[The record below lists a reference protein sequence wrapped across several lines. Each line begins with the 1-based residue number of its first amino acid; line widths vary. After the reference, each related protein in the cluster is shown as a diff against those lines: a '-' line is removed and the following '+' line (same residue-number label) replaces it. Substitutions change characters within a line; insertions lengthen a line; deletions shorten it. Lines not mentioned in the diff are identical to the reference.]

1 MKIGVRNAL
10 SVSVLMTLMLAGCGG
25 GVGDM
30 ATTAGSEEDVT
41 TSTSAA
47 VVEDTTATVKQ
58 NTTTTAAG
66 TTTTAATEEGAED
79 VGIEDIP
86 VELDLTEEEGAAL
99 FLEVAE
105 GRHPEPLVISRPSWR

>member
-10 SVSVLMTLMLAGCGG
+10 SVSCSDDTDAGRVRRRGWGHGHHRRLRGGCHHLHICGRRRG
-25 GVGDM
+25 P
-30 ATTAGSEEDVT
+30 
-41 TSTSAA
+41 
-47 VVEDTTATVKQ
+47 TATVKQ

>member
-1 MKIGVRNAL
+1 
-10 SVSVLMTLMLAGCGG
+10 MTLMLAGCGG

-30 ATTAGSEEDVT
+30 ATTAGSEEDAT